1 MKSCPH
7 CGAKLAE
14 DARFCPHCMTALN
27 TKRVIPTPKYLP
39 VRWLSAAAAVL
50 VLCAMLWGV
59 WRTAQSPRPP
69 IDGAVGTTASPS
81 VYGSTGHTTLSTTL
95 TAAPTPLVTLSTTG
109 TSVTT
114 SVTESRTQ
122 EPSASASR
130 SGFVTG
136 YIPAVPTSSTIPT
149 APKNTATGRP
159 TSISTT
165 ASSVTTTSTTQKP
178 TTTTTTAAPKPAYP
192 PEWDT
197 VYRSTTEDNLPIE
210 EVNWTYKAVGA
221 SLYLSRYSMAA
232 GPTGSFSRTYT
243 QTLLTHIPMS
253 QCIILTGFDAPTSNG
268 IYRIPAA
275 IDGKVVVGV
284 NMGGNVAGA
293 CHFNDPD
300 IAPTVKRIYLPPE
313 MLMIGKNT
321 INQCTALE
329 GIYFGTDT
337 IWIEP
342 EALPATDLYMYSYTL
357 CCASCYAYDY
367 DLPLLKNYCHNIDQG
382 NGATVGLYKYYWRA
396 TWRLSFFAQDE
407 LYHSYGAL
415 SPYD

>member
-1 MKSCPH
+1 MKRCPH
-7 CGAKLAE
+7 CGADLRE
-14 DARFCPHCMTALN
+14 NARFCSACMTAL
-27 TKRVIPTPKYLP
+27 TEKRVIPTPKYLP
-39 VRWLSAAAAVL
+39 IRWLSVTAAVL
-50 VLCAMLWGV
+50 VLCAAVWGV

-69 IDGAVGTTASPS
+69 IDGAVNTTAAPS

-95 TAAPTPLVTLSTTG
+95 TATPTPLVTLSTTG

-122 EPSASASR
+122 EPSAFSSR
-130 SGFVTG
+130 SGLVTG
-136 YIPAVPTSSTIPT
+136 YIPTVPTSTTITT

-165 ASSVTTTSTTQKP
+165 ASSATTTTSTTQKP
-178 TTTTTTAAPKPAYP
+178 TTPTIAPKPAYP

-221 SLYLSRYSMAA
+221 KLQLSRYSLSVS
-232 GPTGSFSRTYT
+232 PTGSISRTYT

-284 NMGGNVAGA
+284 SMGGNEAGA

-342 EALPATDLYMYSYTL
+342 EALPATYLYMYSYTF
-357 CCASCYAYDY
+357 CYASCSVAPS
-367 DLPLLKNYCHNIDQG
+367 DLPQLKNYCGTIDRG
-382 NGATVGLYKYYWRA
+382 DGSTVSGYYRYYWRA
-396 TWRLSFFAQDE
+396 TWRLSDFAQFE